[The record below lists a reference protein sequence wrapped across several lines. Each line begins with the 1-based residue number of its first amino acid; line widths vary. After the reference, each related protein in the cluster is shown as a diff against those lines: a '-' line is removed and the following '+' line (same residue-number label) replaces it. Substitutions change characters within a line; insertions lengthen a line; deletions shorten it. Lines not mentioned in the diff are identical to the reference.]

1 MKTKHTPGPWLFT
14 GIKGVLYIVSEYNP
28 YAFIARVM
36 FTPGLGKQCYK
47 NGQLMAAAPDLLD
60 EHKDWSKLLGN
71 IVIEALQG
79 NYDCLKEVMTELPI
93 IYIDGS
99 PRIESNPIKKAG
111 AE

>member
-1 MKTKHTPGPWLFT
+1 MKTYMVW
-14 GIKGVLYIVSEYNP
+14 
-28 YAFIARVM
+28 AFIEEEENDEYQDTS
-36 FTPGLGKQCYK
+36 TP
-47 NGQLMAAAPDLLD
+47 QLLKTFDNETESRKYVNKLAAAPNLLD

>member
-1 MKTKHTPGPWLFT
+1 MKTYMVW
-14 GIKGVLYIVSEYNP
+14 
-28 YAFIARVM
+28 AFIEECDEENDEYQDVS
-36 FTPGLGKQCYK
+36 TPKLLKAFDNETESRKYVNK
-47 NGQLMAAAPDLLD
+47 LAAAPNLLD